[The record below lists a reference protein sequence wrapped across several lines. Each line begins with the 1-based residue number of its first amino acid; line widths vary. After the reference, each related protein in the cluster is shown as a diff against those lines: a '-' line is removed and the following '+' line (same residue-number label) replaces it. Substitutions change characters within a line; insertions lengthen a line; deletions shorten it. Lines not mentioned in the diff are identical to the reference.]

1 MRGSRSCRRRA
12 RTRISG
18 RGGGGG
24 GPAAGATHPPPEA
37 GLDTPLSVT
46 AFQAMDAVTL
56 VGAATSA
63 MMSRKFLERR
73 AGIVHRS
80 ALTELTVT
88 ATMPFPWQVDGD
100 FIDISNEL
108 VLSYEPDVLELVVP

>member
-1 MRGSRSCRRRA
+1 MRWNQLLKRKSIEVLIAEMAGENRLRRA
-12 RTRISG
+12 LG
-18 RGGGGG
+18 
-24 GPAAGATHPPPEA
+24 
-37 GLDTPLSVT
+37 PLSLT

-56 VGAATSA
+56 VGAAASA